1 MKSPHLFS
9 QFKRICSKI
18 FVDFCCFKKKSKK
31 KILSVREKFAEPRES
46 ANYAIVPRAI
56 KGLFNIVSVISVL
69 RAFSFFA
76 KLGN

>member
-1 MKSPHLFS
+1 MISVAL
-9 QFKRICSKI
+9 
-18 FVDFCCFKKKSKK
+18 KKQNKK

-56 KGLFNIVSVISVL
+56 KGLSNIVSVISVL